1 MNACHNDFHH
11 NHTLLILF
19 LCKLNMVSMGIA
31 QSDIKLQSCKDFIS
45 LGNSRREHSIKGDRA
60 TLLCALNA
68 ISSTFPLEW
77 WLQGYLLFFCWL
89 LVILQVSMSEVYSG
103 MLILFYCA
111 TVARR
116 LSSAK
121 SLSCQHALWLIVWA
135 MHGQTSKVQS
145 AVELALSYDN
155 IRKTDKLGCF

>member
-77 WLQGYLLFFCWL
+77 WWLQGYLLFFCCWL
-89 LVILQVSMSEVYSG
+89 LVILQVSLSEVYSG

-116 LSSAK
+116 LSSVK
-121 SLSCQHALWLIVWA
+121 SLSCQHVVWLILPVSLNCLTVWA
-135 MHGQTSKVQS
+135 MQDRQVRCKVQ
-145 AVELALSYDN
+145 
-155 IRKTDKLGCF
+155 